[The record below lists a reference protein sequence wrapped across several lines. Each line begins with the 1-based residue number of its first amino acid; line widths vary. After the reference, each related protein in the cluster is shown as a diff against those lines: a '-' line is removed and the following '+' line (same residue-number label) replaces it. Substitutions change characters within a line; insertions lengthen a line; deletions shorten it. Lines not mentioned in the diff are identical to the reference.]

1 MFSSHL
7 FIYRGFYFF
16 PQSKDLAAKA
26 EQKLE
31 FNKVT
36 ASQIITRLEKMVFAD
51 TYRVGLKSA
60 SLADQHKSIRATKKK
75 GKNTSKLQDKPKFVK
90 KPEKNDNKEDLSS
103 LPVTEIP
110 RAREEILP
118 ISSPEKNEDQNTVWF
133 SDPKTKQT
141 VPDLRGNSGNNAN
154 NKNPNHPGT
163 ATYLVPT
170 PRPQASP
177 PASLTGTESAIPVQ
191 DNRNRI
197 PSQASP
203 LQRMRT
209 WGLTA
214 NQNSVARSRI
224 QNNVLPNA
232 AMLRQGLNNRA
243 LTRAQYKNF
252 SPVRNPYQSPNS
264 RLAPGYARRQN
275 PYQWPGNQAW
285 QGNRARYQS
294 SWGRRYSPPSYSS
307 DQLDIGRRKR
317 DVVDNNERQK
327 RQNALWYNTR
337 QYPSQYNNPANRG
350 MMPSS
355 TYQQPRNY
363 FAQNAYRGSPNQVA
377 ANSFQAGYQR
387 SPYGQSLR
395 MGVSPAS
402 QQRLNGVA
410 PGLRS
415 QIQTSRYGTQ
425 PGVLTGSNPAPV
437 ERWPTMPHPI
447 QKPTL
452 ALYSHITPKPVL
464 LPTKSSIKTN
474 SNQNPIQNTKTSE
487 KISPGG
493 QLKPTKQIT
502 NKVLPVH
509 EAPKPTGLPVQRTSG
524 PKKEGAKNNLL
535 EKLQDMSATVP
546 HAKSKEKSRKLQNSL
561 PSSMKGN
568 EKHVVPMFGGDILL
582 SVGVL
587 QLLQKFVRLSTPAI
601 TEQELK
607 VRFFH
612 IC

>member
-1 MFSSHL
+1 
-7 FIYRGFYFF
+7 
-16 PQSKDLAAKA
+16 
-26 EQKLE
+26 
-31 FNKVT
+31 
-36 ASQIITRLEKMVFAD
+36 MVFTD
-51 TYRVGLKSA
+51 TYRGELKSA
-60 SLADQHKSIRATKKK
+60 SLTDQHKSIRAAKKK

-90 KPEKNDNKEDLSS
+90 KQEKNGKKEDLSS

-118 ISSPEKNEDQNTVWF
+118 ISSPEKNEGHNTVWF

-141 VPDLRGNSGNNAN
+141 VPNLKDNLGNNAN
-154 NKNPNHPGT
+154 SKNSNHPM
-163 ATYLVPT
+163 AAAHLVPT
-170 PRPQASP
+170 PRPRAPS
-177 PASLTGTESAIPVQ
+177 PASLTGTKSAIPVQ

-197 PSQASP
+197 PSQAPP

-214 NQNSVARSRI
+214 NQNAVARSRI

-232 AMLRQGLNNRA
+232 AMLRQSLNNRA

-252 SPVRNPYQSPNS
+252 SPVRNPYQPPNP
-264 RLAPGYARRQN
+264 RLAQGYARPQN

-294 SWGRRYSPPSYSS
+294 SWGRSYSPPSYSS

-337 QYPSQYNNPANRG
+337 QYPSQYNNPAI
-350 MMPSS
+350 PSS

-363 FAQNAYRGSPNQVA
+363 FTQNAYRGSPNQVA

-387 SPYGQSLR
+387 SPYRQSLG
-395 MGVSPAS
+395 MGVSPAG

-415 QIQTSRYGTQ
+415 QIQNSRYRTQ
-425 PGVLTGSNPAPV
+425 PGVLTGANPAPV

-452 ALYSHITPKPVL
+452 ALHSQVTPKPVL
-464 LPTKSSIKTN
+464 LPTKSRITTN

-487 KISPGG
+487 KTSPGG

-502 NKVLPVH
+502 NKVHPVH
-509 EAPKPTGLPVQRTSG
+509 QAPKPTGLPVQRTSR
-524 PKKEGAKNNLL
+524 PKKEGAKSNLL
-535 EKLQDMSATVP
+535 EKLQDVSATVP
-546 HAKSKEKSRKLQNSL
+546 HVKSKDKSRKLQNS
-561 PSSMKGN
+561 PTSSIKGS

-587 QLLQKFVRLSTPAI
+587 QLLQKFVRLSTPAV

-607 VRFFH
+607 VRFYQ
-612 IC
+612 IYKPMLVCWLNR